1 MFLRKIL
8 RLNGYFKP
16 VSKMPNRISWMV
28 FVVAELNL
36 FFMFPLATVKSN
48 LILHNSVSYIMSFIV
63 EGSII
68 YLIYVDLKELQL
80 SVMN

>member
-1 MFLRKIL
+1 
-8 RLNGYFKP
+8 
-16 VSKMPNRISWMV
+16 MPNRISWMV

-36 FFMFPLATVKSN
+36 FVMFPLATVKSN
-48 LILHNSVSYIMSFIV
+48 LILHNSVSYNIMSFIV

-68 YLIYVDLKELQL
+68 YLIDVDLKELQL